1 MSQITAA
8 VTSFTQAAGSRI
20 TAAETFPIVDKMGDL
35 AKNTATALGGTLVI
49 AIGIIIAIGLIW
61 SHIGDRETGKW
72 WKAMGVWVI
81 GAAVI
86 AGIAGLYTW
95 TSSTFTI

>member
-1 MSQITAA
+1 MSHITTA
-8 VTSFTQAAGSRI
+8 VNSLTPSAGSRI
-20 TAAETFPIVDKMGDL
+20 SAAETFPIVDKMGDL

>member
-1 MSQITAA
+1 MSQITTA
-8 VTSFTQAAGSRI
+8 VGALASNVNSRI
-20 TAAETFPIVDKMGDL
+20 YAAETFPIVDKMGDL
-35 AKNTATALGGTLVI
+35 AKNTATALGATLVI

-61 SHIGDRETGKW
+61 SHVGDRETGKW
-72 WKAMGVWVI
+72 WKALGVWVI

-86 AGIAGLYTW
+86 AGIASLYTW